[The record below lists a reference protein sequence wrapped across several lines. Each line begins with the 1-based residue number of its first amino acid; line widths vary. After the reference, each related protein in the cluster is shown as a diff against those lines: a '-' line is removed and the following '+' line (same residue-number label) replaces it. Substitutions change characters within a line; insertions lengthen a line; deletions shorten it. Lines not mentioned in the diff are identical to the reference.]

1 MVVETVGNN
10 IKNNLKSH
18 LKFAI
23 NANIK
28 PRREIP

>member
-1 MVVETVGNN
+1 MVVETVENN
-10 IKNNLKSH
+10 IKNILKSH
-18 LKFAI
+18 LNFSI